1 MFKKLSA
8 AELKLSNKLLKN
20 NEFPTAYFKDNS
32 TILCTAHSLKLS
44 SIKEEMFV
52 LRTGMVKH
60 IVKVVV

>member
-32 TILCTAHSLKLS
+32 TILCTAHSFKTL
-44 SIKEEMFV
+44 
-52 LRTGMVKH
+52 
-60 IVKVVV
+60 